1 MSEESP
7 AEKALHELVE
17 AALAEDLGA
26 GDITSEATVPED
38 ARAHGRIVLK
48 EPGSIYG
55 FDAAE
60 KAFLLAGAESF
71 ERLAPEGPWQHDAPQ
86 HVALIDGPAR
96 AILAGER
103 VAMNLLC
110 HLSGVATLT
119 AIYLKAI
126 EGVTGPNGE
135 VPGILDTRK
144 TMPGLRALEK
154 AAVASVGGRN
164 HRMGLYDEV
173 LIKENHAAIAGGIA
187 PAVEQAIA
195 AQPEKA
201 IEVEVRNEAEI
212 REAIAAGARRLLL
225 DNMDPETLRASAAL
239 ARELAGEEGIE
250 LEASGGVNL
259 TTVADIAATGVD
271 EISIGALTHS
281 APALDLSLMVEIVD
295 AVPEEQIEAA
305 EAQESA
311 EASVEADDS
320 GVGIESSPDSE

>member
-1 MSEESP
+1 MNDQTPEE
-7 AEKALHELVE
+7 EALHDLVE
-17 AALAEDLGA
+17 AALAEDLA
-26 GDITSEATVPED
+26 DGDITAEATVPED

-71 ERLAPEGPWQHDAPQ
+71 ERLAPEGPWQHEAPID
-86 HVALIDGPAR
+86 VALVDGPAR

-103 VAMNLLC
+103 VALNLLC

-135 VPGILDTRK
+135 LPGILDTRK
-144 TMPGLRALEK
+144 TTPGLRALEK
-154 AAVASVGGRN
+154 AAVASAGGRN

-173 LIKENHAAIAGGIA
+173 LIKENHAAIAGGIGK
-187 PAVEQAIA
+187 AVEQAIA
-195 AQPEKA
+195 AQPGKA
-201 IEVEVRNEAEI
+201 VEVEVRDDDEI
-212 REAIAAGARRLLL
+212 REAIEAGARRLLL
-225 DNMDPETLRASAAL
+225 DNMDPEVLAASVAL
-239 ARELAGEEGIE
+239 ARETAGEEGVE

-259 TTVADIAATGVD
+259 STVAAVAATGVD

-281 APALDLSLMVEIVD
+281 APALDLSLLVEISEVEPSDKAD
-295 AVPEEQIEAA
+295 AGQESPEE
-305 EAQESA
+305 S
-311 EASVEADDS
+311 DS
-320 GVGIESSPDSE
+320 PSE